1 MFFGEDKESTI
12 WGVYVNEYDSEPR
25 SDGFCYHTQY
35 SQAKDIFVSD
45 THMTLENDKATSNHK
60 VVTHITLGGKRIEL
74 ATMSIKKML
83 LDENWV
89 FLRLED
95 FK

>member
-35 SQAKDIFVSD
+35 SQVKDIFVSD
-45 THMTLENDKATSNHK
+45 THITLENDKATSNHK
-60 VVTHITLGGKRIEL
+60 VVTHITLDGKRIAL
-74 ATMSIKKML
+74 ATLPMKRIF
-83 LDENWV
+83 LDENQD